1 MQCIERTELV
11 FHPVFKTGSRRI
23 KPAVAGSIPALSAQQ
38 IANEHHHTQTM
49 TEHKEAYK
57 SLPGVDTLLALD
69 ELQPLL
75 LQHGKSLV
83 TYAIRQSLSA
93 FRKQIQIHGQTPNQ
107 NEIIEKITQALHVN
121 SSRNLKKVY
130 NASGIILHTNLGR
143 APFGQAMLEDAFP
156 LLEGYN
162 NLEFNLEKAVRG
174 SRNEHAASLLQ
185 YLTGAED
192 ILIVNNAA
200 AAVMMIL
207 RAFAKNKEVIVSR
220 GELIEIGGSFR
231 IPDIMA
237 ASDCL
242 MKEVGT
248 TNKTRLSD
256 YEDAIKAETGLLFK
270 AHKSNYTI
278 KGFTEEVSA
287 AELSALGRKHD
298 IPVLFDLGTGLL
310 KKHPHPALMSEP
322 DVNEALKSGVDLV
335 CFSGDKLLGGPQA
348 GIIAGKKVYIEKLK
362 KEPMLRALR
371 VCKTTLA
378 LLETACTYYLN
389 EDDLLKKNLL
399 FKTLSRKPTELEQ
412 QAEKLCQILQDHGI
426 TSQVVSSTGQFG
438 GGTMPEAEIDSFALM
453 LTYGKANKEK
463 AAYASAMY
471 KNLLLHQ
478 NPVMGILR
486 KGHCL
491 LDMLTIQTDEVVPIG
506 QAVIETH
513 QKIIHQ
519 V

>member
-1 MQCIERTELV
+1 M

-23 KPAVAGSIPALSAQQ
+23 KPAVAGSIPALSATK
-38 IANEHHHTQTM
+38 IANDYHHTQAMST
-49 TEHKEAYK
+49 HKEAYK

-75 LQHGKSLV
+75 LQHGRQLL
-83 TYAIRQSLSA
+83 TYAIRQSLTVC
-93 FRKQIQIHGQTPNQ
+93 RKHIQLHGQAPDLH
-107 NEIIEKITQALHVN
+107 EIIDQIATKLQSY
-121 SSRNLKKVY
+121 SSGNLRKVI

-143 APFGQAMLEDAFP
+143 APFGRFMLEDVFS

-162 NLEFNLEKAVRG
+162 NLEFNLGKAVRG
-174 SRNEHAASLLQ
+174 SRNDHAADLLR

-207 RAFAKNKEVIVSR
+207 RAFAKHKEVIVSR

-237 ASDCL
+237 ASDCK
-242 MKEVGT
+242 MTEVGT

-256 YEDAIKAETGLLFK
+256 YELAIKAETGLIFK

-278 KGFTEEVSA
+278 KGFTEEVNA
-287 AELSALGRKHD
+287 GELAALGRKHK

-310 KKHPHPALMSEP
+310 RKIPHPALISEP
-322 DVNEALKSGVDLV
+322 DVKEALKSGVDLV

-348 GIIAGKKVYIEKLK
+348 GIIAGKKTHIDQLK
-362 KEPMLRALR
+362 KEPILRALR

-389 EDDLLKKNLL
+389 ENDLRHKNTL
-399 FKTLSRKPTELEQ
+399 FSTLSRKPSELRE
-412 QAEKLCQILQDHGI
+412 QAERLSKILHEKGI
-426 TSQVVSSTGQFG
+426 TTQLMPSSGQFG
-438 GGTMPEAEIDSFALM
+438 GGTLPDAEIESFALM
-453 LTYGKANKEK
+453 LSHGSSNKERTT
-463 AAYASAMY
+463 YASAMY
-471 KNLLLHQ
+471 RSLLIHST
-478 NPVMGILR
+478 PVLGILR
-486 KGHCL
+486 KGQFL
-491 LDMLTIQTDEVVPIG
+491 LDMLTIQPDEIAHVE
-506 QAVIETH
+506 QAIIETH
-513 QKIIHQ
+513 QKLSR
-519 V
+519 